1 MARTFKQRIATINA
15 KYRSGFE
22 QRVAKDL
29 ETRSVDF
36 RYEQLKIKYVKPA
49 RHSTYTPDF
58 ILPNGIVIE
67 AKGYFEAADRV
78 KHLTIRDQYPYLDI
92 RFVFQNHG
100 TRLRPGSNTT
110 YGDWCEKHG
119 FFYSQKTIPH
129 DWLSEEPND
138 YARIVFAESAK
149 EGPVTLDEG
158 RFNLSS

>member
-22 QRVAKDL
+22 ERVAKDL
-29 ETRSVDF
+29 EKRSVSF
-36 RYEQLKIKYVKPA
+36 SYERLKIKYVKPA

-67 AKGYFEAADRV
+67 AKGYFEASDRV

-100 TRLRPGSNTT
+100 TRLRPGSKTT
-110 YGDWCEKHG
+110 YGDWCERHG
-119 FFYSQKTIPH
+119 FLYTQKTIPH
-129 DWLSEEPND
+129 EWLQEELND
-138 YARIVFAESAK
+138 YARAMFANSTEESI
-149 EGPVTLDEG
+149 VTLDEG
-158 RFNLSS
+158 GFN